1 MATKRAGG
9 QAGGDAARFQRRM
22 RRALVAGT
30 VCSLGTLGFEIFV
43 FLRPDIFSFL
53 FILAVIIIV
62 PTAFWSL
69 VCIVALAVALSG
81 VVKGENATT
90 MLMIVGLLGCGL
102 AVFAALPFA
111 VVPIMWF
118 VSLTGP

>member
-1 MATKRAGG
+1 
-9 QAGGDAARFQRRM
+9 
-22 RRALVAGT
+22 
-30 VCSLGTLGFEIFV
+30 
-43 FLRPDIFSFL
+43 
-53 FILAVIIIV
+53 
-62 PTAFWSL
+62 
-69 VCIVALAVALSG
+69 
-81 VVKGENATT
+81 